1 MKTRFIE
8 HTKRG
13 NDAAAAV
20 VLLLLAELLPADL
33 LLQVMVLIGMAPTI
47 TLL

>member
-13 NDAAAAV
+13 DDAAAAV

-33 LLQVMVLIGMAPTI
+33 LVQVMVSIRMAPTI